1 MKKRVCFMGTP
12 QFAVGILDALLT
24 CEIELVAVVT
34 QPDKKVGRKQ
44 EVQAT
49 PVKVE
54 ALKHQIPVFQ
64 PEKIGSLGEEIIA
77 LDLDL
82 IVTCAYGQFIP
93 ERILMSPR
101 FGAINVHA
109 SLLPKYRGGAPIHK
123 AIINGETES
132 GISLMRMVRKMDAG
146 DVLFQDSCPI
156 HIDDDVQALH
166 DRLMV
171 LGADMIKKHLPKLFN
186 TEIVSHPQDESQ
198 VSFAYN
204 ITSEE
209 EFVDFN
215 RPLLNVYN
223 QIRGLHPWPV
233 AHASFEGKKVKLYKA
248 RMLNEAPI
256 EAPGTVLGLMNQ
268 GLAIRTQDGI
278 VLIDE
283 LQLEGKKRMSAQA
296 FYQGLGKQWLKRRF
310 DEHEN

>member
-34 QPDKKVGRKQ
+34 QPDKRVGRKQ

-49 PVKVE
+49 PVKIE

-64 PEKIGSLGEEIIA
+64 PEKIGTLGDEIKA

-93 ERILMSPR
+93 ERILNTPR
-101 FGAINVHA
+101 YGAINVHA

-123 AIINGETES
+123 AIINGETQS
-132 GISLMRMVRKMDAG
+132 GISLMRMVKKMDAG
-146 DVLFQDSCPI
+146 DVLFQETCPI
-156 HIDDDVQALH
+156 HLDDDVQALH
-166 DRLMV
+166 DRLMD
-171 LGADMIKKHLPKLFN
+171 LGSKMIKEHLPKLFD
-186 TEIVSHPQDESQ
+186 TELLSHPQDEEK

-215 RPLLNVYN
+215 RPLLDVYN

-233 AHASFEGKKVKLYKA
+233 AHAIFEGKKVKLYIA
-248 RMLNEAPI
+248 RMLKQNHDNL
-256 EAPGTVLGLMNQ
+256 PGTILGLMDD
-268 GLAIRTQDGI
+268 GLAVCTQDGI

-296 FYQGLGKQWLKRRF
+296 FYQGVGKQWLKRRF
-310 DEHEN
+310 D

>member
-44 EVQAT
+44 EVTAS
-49 PVKVE
+49 PVKIE

-64 PEKIGSLGEEIIA
+64 PEKIGSLGDEIIA

-93 ERILMSPR
+93 ERILNTPR
-101 FGAINVHA
+101 YGAINVHA

-123 AIINGETES
+123 AIINGESQS
-132 GISLMRMVRKMDAG
+132 GISLMRMVKKMDAG
-146 DVLFQDSCPI
+146 DILFQEACPI
-156 HIDDDVQALH
+156 HIDDDVQTLH
-166 DRLMV
+166 DRLMD
-171 LGADMIKKHLPKLFN
+171 LGSKMIKEHLPKLFD
-186 TEIVSHPQDESQ
+186 EGIVSHPQDESI

-204 ITSEE
+204 ITAEE

-215 RPLLNVYN
+215 RPLLDVYN

-233 AHASFEGKKVKLYKA
+233 AHAIFDGKKVKLYKV
-248 RMLNEAPI
+248 RMLKQTLGDL
-256 EAPGTVLGLMNQ
+256 PGAILGLMDE
-268 GLAIRTQDGI
+268 GLAVSTHDGI
-278 VLIDE
+278 LLIDE
-283 LQLEGKKRMSAQA
+283 LQLEGKKRMRAQA
-296 FYQGLGKQWLKRRF
+296 FYQGVGKQWLKRKF
-310 DEHEN
+310 D